1 MLDGGFMFRQAGS
14 VFSFLT
20 IIPTGSSDLQSVAKH
35 MYLFP
40 IIGIAIG
47 LLLGAMGWGLSTFLE
62 PLIVGLLVTA
72 GLVLITGIHHTDGL
86 SDFADGLMVKGTKEK
101 KLEVMRDPKVGSAG
115 IIGIVLYVAAA
126 IIALSFMKGFELFY
140 AILIGEVIAK
150 FCMVLSASIGPSA
163 WPGSNSTFIESMK
176 DKKKL
181 ALAIM
186 ITVGI
191 IAVFQNYVG
200 FVALGVG
207 IAVTL
212 VVVGVSRRS
221 FGGISGDIMG
231 AINELSRVSSFLVFA
246 SV

>member
-1 MLDGGFMFRQAGS
+1 MFRQAGS

-20 IIPTGSSDLQSVAKH
+20 IIPSGSSDLQTVAKH

-40 IIGIAIG
+40 VIGIAIG
-47 LLLGAMGWGLSTFLE
+47 LLIGAVGWGLSFFLE
-62 PLIVGLLVTA
+62 PLVVGLLVTA
-72 GLVLITGIHHTDGL
+72 SLVLITGIHHTDGL
-86 SDFADGLMVKGTKEK
+86 SDFADGLMVKGSKEK

-115 IIGIVLYVAAA
+115 IVAIVFYVAAA
-126 IIALSFMKGFELFY
+126 VIALSFMKGFELFY

-163 WPGSNSTFIESMK
+163 WQGSNSAFIESMK

-181 ALAIM
+181 VVAGAIT
-186 ITVGI
+186 ISVI
-191 IAVFQNYVG
+191 VLFQNNAG
-200 FVALGVG
+200 FVALAAA

-212 VVVGVSRRS
+212 VIMGVSKRS

-231 AINELSRVSSFLVFA
+231 AINELARVSSFLVLA
-246 SV
+246 SL

>member
-1 MLDGGFMFRQAGS
+1 MFRQAGS

-20 IIPTGSSDLQSVAKH
+20 IIPTGSSDLQTVAKY

-40 IIGIAIG
+40 VIGIAIG
-47 LLLGAMGWGLSTFLE
+47 LLLGATGWGLSMFLE
-62 PLIVGLLVTA
+62 PLVVGLLITA

-86 SDFADGLMVKGTKEK
+86 SDFADGLMIRGTKER

-115 IIGIVLYVAAA
+115 IIAIVLYVATTV
-126 IIALSFMKGFELFY
+126 IALSFMKGFELFY
-140 AILIGEVIAK
+140 AILMGEIIAK

-163 WPGSNSTFIESMK
+163 WAGSNSIFVESMK

-181 ALAIM
+181 AIATI
-186 ITVGI
+186 ITISVI
-191 IAVFQNYVG
+191 VAFQNSAG
-200 FVALGVG
+200 FVALAAG
-207 IAVTL
+207 IVVTL
-212 VVVGVSRRS
+212 IIVVVSRRS

-231 AINELSRVSSFLVFA
+231 AINELARASSFLVFV

>member
-1 MLDGGFMFRQAGS
+1 MFRQAGS

-20 IIPTGSSDLQSVAKH
+20 IIPSGSSDLQTVAKH

-40 IIGIAIG
+40 VIGIAIG
-47 LLLGAMGWGLSTFLE
+47 LLIGAVGWGLSFFLE
-62 PLIVGLLVTA
+62 PLVVGLLVA
-72 GLVLITGIHHTDGL
+72 ASLVLITGIHHTDGL
-86 SDFADGLMVKGTKEK
+86 SDFADGLMVKGSKEK

-115 IIGIVLYVAAA
+115 IVAIVFYVAAA
-126 IIALSFMKGFELFY
+126 VIALSFMKGFELFY

-163 WPGSNSTFIESMK
+163 WHGSNSAFIESMK

-181 ALAIM
+181 VVAGAIT
-186 ITVGI
+186 ISVI
-191 IAVFQNYVG
+191 VLFQNNAG
-200 FVALGVG
+200 FVALAAA

-212 VVVGVSRRS
+212 VIMGVSKRS

-231 AINELSRVSSFLVFA
+231 AINELARVSSFLVLA
-246 SV
+246 SL